1 MKDAYCLNL
10 AGEIAKP
17 RQADTTAVQQGGAVR
32 WRAQT
37 NKADIHTNSLTRSQ
51 QHMNSKRSHSEEQ
64 TKRRPPCPAS
74 TKQRGWWQRRKA
86 SSTESSGRG
95 QLDHESS
102 PPDRA
107 PRERATST
115 QSTHTNEQRA
125 PAQKKRSTQKTPTSD
140 RDQDNTQLS
149 RSFQVLLKIHGKHT
163 SGSPPPTAEKCVGIP
178 GAAGYWIYVCRSP
191 RSRSLRAGL
200 PV

>member
-95 QLDHESS
+95 QLDHESTVLPTAHLEREQPQHS
-102 PPDRA
+102 QRTRTNNERQLKKNEAPKKHLPPTGTRITRSFRA
-107 PRERATST
+107 A
-115 QSTHTNEQRA
+115 
-125 PAQKKRSTQKTPTSD
+125 
-140 RDQDNTQLS
+140 S
-149 RSFQVLLKIHGKHT
+149 RS
-163 SGSPPPTAEKCVGIP
+163 C
-178 GAAGYWIYVCRSP
+178 
-191 RSRSLRAGL
+191 
-200 PV
+200 